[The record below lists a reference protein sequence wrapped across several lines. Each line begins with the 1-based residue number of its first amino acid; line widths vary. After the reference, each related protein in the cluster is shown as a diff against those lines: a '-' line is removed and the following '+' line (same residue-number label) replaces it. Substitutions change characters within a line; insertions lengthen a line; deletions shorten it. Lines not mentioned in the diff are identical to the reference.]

1 MVARS
6 AVRVWIVG
14 FVIGGAPLEAQR
26 ETRGEVADVR
36 SGEEVGRAEV
46 RLRSGVDLGIE
57 TTVVGPG
64 VQVAAG
70 EGEHGRPCARASG
83 EAWGE
88 RERQRYFAEL
98 GERRVLDE
106 AAVESEGGGLRRCL
120 LLEVARVG

>member
-6 AVRVWIVG
+6 AMRVWCLG

-46 RLRSGVDLGIE
+46 RLRPRVHFGIE
-57 TTVVGPG
+57 TAVVGPG

-70 EGEHGRPCARASG
+70 KGEHGRPCAGASG
-83 EAWGE
+83 EARGE

-98 GERRVLDE
+98 GERRVFDE
-106 AAVESEGGGLRRCL
+106 AAVESEGGCLRRCL